1 MIGSIIMINSTTWQM
16 VKQMASALPIERFER
31 PKGSASMQR
40 PKTSLANR
48 AGSANARNRQI
59 QVIPKEAL
67 ESVKNNRLPKV
78 VVIGSGAA
86 GLVCVDTLRE
96 FGFYAGKLNGL
107 VQNPVAN
114 FSRDW
119 KLATDHFWRKKG
131 KCSKSSR

>member
-1 MIGSIIMINSTTWQM
+1 
-16 VKQMASALPIERFER
+16 MASALPIERFER

-96 FGFYAGKLNGL
+96 FGFYAGKLGPFL
-107 VQNPVAN
+107 LELC
-114 FSRDW
+114 FSRNENECQFDRE
-119 KLATDHFWRKKG
+119 FGGFRG
-131 KCSKSSR
+131 